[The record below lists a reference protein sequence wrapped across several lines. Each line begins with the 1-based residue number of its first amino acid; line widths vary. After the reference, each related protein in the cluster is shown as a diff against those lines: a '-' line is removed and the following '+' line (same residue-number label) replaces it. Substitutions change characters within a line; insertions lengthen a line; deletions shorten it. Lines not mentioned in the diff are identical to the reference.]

1 MQQVDLLLVEDNEQ
15 LAFVVET
22 AAEMAGISVLHAGTA
37 SQALEY
43 LGSYSPRVILL
54 DLMLPDLDGVEV
66 ARRLRADPHLM
77 HIPIV
82 LWSAYVDSPILRDN
96 RYLFD
101 RIVAKPG
108 ARVAEFLES
117 LRVYLQEPAPK

>member
-22 AAEMAGISVLHAGTA
+22 AAERAGISVLPAGTA

-43 LGSYSPRVILL
+43 LGTYSPRVILL

-108 ARVAEFLES
+108 ARVTEFLES
-117 LRVYLQEPAPK
+117 LRVYLQEPAQK